1 MQIQERGGTHDDKTV
16 DEEKEVRDNDAWIV
30 DQ

>member
-1 MQIQERGGTHDDKTV
+1 MQERGGTHDDRTD
-16 DEEKEVRDNDAWIV
+16 DEEKEVRDNDVWRV